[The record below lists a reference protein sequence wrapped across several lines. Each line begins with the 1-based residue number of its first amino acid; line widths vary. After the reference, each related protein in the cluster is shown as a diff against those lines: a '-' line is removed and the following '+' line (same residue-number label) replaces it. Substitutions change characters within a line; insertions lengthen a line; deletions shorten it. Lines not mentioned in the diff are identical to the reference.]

1 MLVTLTDE
9 DKDGRTLQRGIAI
22 FTIGIDV
29 LLFYVF
35 LLRFK
40 ALKCIFLNFYFML
53 FAIKLS
59 QHGLTEVYSCRNSV
73 VVVVVVLVAVFV
85 VVVVVVIIVVVFLL
99 LYFCCCGL
107 SLGLG
112 FAPETRAQVFF
123 FFFCFFLY
131 FFASLQIDGQI
142 DGRVKYG
149 WT

>member
-40 ALKCIFLNFYFML
+40 ALKCILLNFYFML

-73 VVVVVVLVAVFV
+73 VVVVAV
-85 VVVVVVIIVVVFLL
+85 VVVVVVIIVFAVVIVVVVFVVVVVVDVV
-99 LYFCCCGL
+99 YCCCCCRL
-107 SLGLG
+107 M
-112 FAPETRAQVFF
+112 
-123 FFFCFFLY
+123 
-131 FFASLQIDGQI
+131 
-142 DGRVKYG
+142 
-149 WT
+149 